1 MTTYSAPDQ
10 ALVHAA
16 IEQVWGSMLF
26 EPADPWPADVPAEFE
41 TGLQAHIEIRGGWN
55 GRLLLTCDSAVAAQ
69 IAGALLGTGPAEPV
83 DEPDVH
89 DAVGEVLNVVGGSV
103 KGAIGGS
110 MTLGLPGVRASA
122 SPPSCEESLV
132 VSWRGAPVHVQIVPD
147 PEGVQSA

>member
-1 MTTYSAPDQ
+1 MTINSGPDH

-26 EPADPWPADVPAEFE
+26 EAAEPWPTDVPADFE

-55 GRLLLTCDSAVAAQ
+55 GRLVLTCDSVVATQ
-69 IAGALLGTGPAEPV
+69 ISAALLGMGPDEQV
-83 DEPDVH
+83 DEIDVH

-103 KGAIGGS
+103 KGAIGGA

-122 SPPSCEESLV
+122 SPPTSEESLV

-147 PEGVQSA
+147 AAKAS